1 MVKLLALVG
10 CDGVQYHDR
19 CVKSDV
25 SGRELAVKK
34 LADVETTSSARRVYN
49 ELCALTHLHHDNV
62 RPVFSETHETLYAI
76 IVVLSLKGILHI

>member
-1 MVKLLALVG
+1 MLDKKSYRLKAVVKLLSLVG

-34 LADVETTSSARRVYN
+34 LADVETTSSSRRVYN

-62 RPVFSETHETLYAI
+62 RRVFS
-76 IVVLSLKGILHI
+76 